1 MASTFFGQKVKT
13 GERNLQGKR
22 EFGGANFGASKK
34 LSDMK
39 KKRKKT
45 IGPEEDM
52 IQPKFKDDAEF
63 KRGGSDF
70 KGMAQFPSKDKNK
83 NKKSTPPAPKSIP
96 KGLRKSINKKTKT
109 PKPLMMK
116 EGSGI
121 SGKSMK
127 DAPDSNVKFK
137 GMMAGGKVKKMMGGG
152 MLKPKKMMGGGMTKI
167 KYRGGGMVSK
177 SRPTK
182 YI

>member
-83 NKKSTPPAPKSIP
+83 KSTPPAPKSIP
-96 KGLRKSINKKTKT
+96 KGLRKSINKNKNKNKKTKT

-152 MLKPKKMMGGGMTKI
+152 MTKI
-167 KYRGGGMVSK
+167 KYRGGGMVSR

-182 YI
+182 YV